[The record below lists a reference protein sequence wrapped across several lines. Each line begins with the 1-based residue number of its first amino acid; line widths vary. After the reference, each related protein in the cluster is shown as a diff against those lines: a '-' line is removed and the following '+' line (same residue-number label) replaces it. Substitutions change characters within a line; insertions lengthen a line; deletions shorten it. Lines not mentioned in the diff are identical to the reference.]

1 MVFFC
6 SFFFFSGATLGIVAA
21 IKQSIRVQ
29 NKYWLLVP
37 CIAFWL
43 SKSKIPIKRFDSEQL
58 KKLKTFKK

>member
-1 MVFFC
+1 MIFFLT
-6 SFFFFSGATLGIVAA
+6 FFFRGQRWGLVAA

-29 NKYWLLVP
+29 NKYWLLV